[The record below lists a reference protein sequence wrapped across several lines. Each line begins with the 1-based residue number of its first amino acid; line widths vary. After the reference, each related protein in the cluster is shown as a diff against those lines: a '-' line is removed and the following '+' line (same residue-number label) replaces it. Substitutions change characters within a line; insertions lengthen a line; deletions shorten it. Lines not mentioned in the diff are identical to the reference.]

1 MALKATVFK
10 AALQIADMDR
20 HFYQDF
26 NLTLARH
33 PSETDERMMLRLL
46 AFARH
51 ASEALQ
57 FTKGLSTDDE
67 PDLWEKDLSGD
78 IALWIDLG
86 LPDESRVRKACAR
99 SRQVWLYTYGGRAAS
114 LWWQKNGS
122 RLARFDNLHVVN
134 IPAEVS
140 SALAALAERTM
151 QLQCNIQDGQLW
163 IGDGT
168 QTVTVEPESLYP

>member
-51 ASEALQ
+51 ARDNLE
-57 FTKGLSTDDE
+57 FTRGLSTDDE
-67 PDLWEKDLSGD
+67 PDLWAKSLTGD
-78 IALWIDLG
+78 IELWIDLG
-86 LPDESRVRKACAR
+86 LPEESRVRKACGRATE
-99 SRQVWLYTYGGRAAS
+99 VWLYTYGGRAVP
-114 LWWQKNGS
+114 LWWQKH
-122 RLARFDNLHVVN
+122 RDKLARFDNLQVVN
-134 IPAEVS
+134 IPAETS
-140 SALAALAERTM
+140 AALAELAERTM
-151 QLQCNIQDGQLW
+151 QLQCNIQDGQIW
-163 IGDGT
+163 IGDGER
-168 QTVTVEPESLYP
+168 TVTVEPEVLYP